1 MDIQT
6 VFQEKYL
13 IALIFLLTI
22 SGLLITYYAISNVD
36 PKEMKI
42 SDINESAKGNLVT
55 ITGNIKTIKQSKSG
69 NVYLTV
75 DDGTDKITVPLLGAL
90 PQKFPDIKKDQL
102 VRITGIV
109 SEYNGQ
115 SEVMPKDIEVLE

>member
-115 SEVMPKDIEVLE
+115 PEVMPKDIEVLE

>member
-1 MDIQT
+1 M
-6 VFQEKYL
+6 FQEKYL

-115 SEVMPKDIEVLE
+115 PEVMPKDIEVLE